1 MFNQNLNK
9 LGQHNNHIN
18 SLPALAG
25 EITRPHFTSF
35 KSCAHVISRYVGCYV
50 SLKDGL

>member
-18 SLPALAG
+18 SLAALAG
-25 EITRPHFTSF
+25 KTLRAHFTSF
-35 KSCAHVISRYVGCYV
+35 KSCAHKISRYVGC
-50 SLKDGL
+50 